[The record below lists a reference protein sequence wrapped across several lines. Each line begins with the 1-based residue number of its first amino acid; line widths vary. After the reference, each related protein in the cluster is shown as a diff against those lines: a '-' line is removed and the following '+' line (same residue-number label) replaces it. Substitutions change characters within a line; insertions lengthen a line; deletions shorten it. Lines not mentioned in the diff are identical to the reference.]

1 MHQFA
6 ALRAV
11 EVLEFEMEAALPV
24 SMQIER
30 FLDGESD
37 GGPLFQALYGAVED
51 EPVPERLLA
60 IVRKNG

>member
-1 MHQFA
+1 MHQSA

-11 EVLEFEMEAALPV
+11 ETLEFEIEAALPV
-24 SMQIER
+24 SMQIEH

-51 EPVPERLLA
+51 EPVPEHLLA
-60 IVRKNG
+60 IVRKNS